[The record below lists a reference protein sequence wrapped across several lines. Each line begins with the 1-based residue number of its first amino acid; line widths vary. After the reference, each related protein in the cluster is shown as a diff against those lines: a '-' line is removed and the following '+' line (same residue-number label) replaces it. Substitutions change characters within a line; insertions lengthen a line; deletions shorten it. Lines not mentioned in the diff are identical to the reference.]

1 MWEKDAVILQELCT
15 GGQSEAK
22 VAEVRNHHTLQC
34 DTVIFRKKVPPHC
47 IFSVYLMLLKI
58 GVKVEL
64 DSLLF
69 SGPKI
74 DMWLADWILE
84 EWFVRWEAKVTE
96 FEALFYLMMLNVRND
111 FDWVKLDDI
120 LSTGAGASSHSIDIA
135 SRRHTITRHLQVHKE
150 LNAVQK

>member
-1 MWEKDAVILQELCT
+1 MRKRCCNTSRVLHRRAVRSKGGRGEKSSYFTVWHRDIFEKGPTTLHVLCLLDA
-15 GGQSEAK
+15 
-22 VAEVRNHHTLQC
+22 AENW
-34 DTVIFRKKVPPHC
+34 
-47 IFSVYLMLLKI
+47 S
-58 GVKVEL
+58 KVEL

-120 LSTGAGASSHSIDIA
+120 LSTGAGASSHTIDKA